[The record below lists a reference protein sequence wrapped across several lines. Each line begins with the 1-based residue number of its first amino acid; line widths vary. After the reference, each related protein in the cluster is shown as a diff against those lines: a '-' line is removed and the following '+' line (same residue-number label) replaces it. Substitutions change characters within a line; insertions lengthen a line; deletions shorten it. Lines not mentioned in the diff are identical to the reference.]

1 MTWVSSEVL
10 AGKEVELLRNEAD
23 PLGHTGFETF
33 ANQVD
38 EGNKA
43 ERFRE
48 AVVVVFVGFGEDNGE
63 ELFPG
68 EGMVGVVDAR
78 AVEFADVRAEC
89 GPEDAEEGVGDL
101 VGAWR
106 S

>member
-1 MTWVSSEVL
+1 M
-10 AGKEVELLRNEAD
+10 
-23 PLGHTGFETF
+23 
-33 ANQVD
+33 
-38 EGNKA
+38 
-43 ERFRE
+43 
-48 AVVVVFVGFGEDNGE
+48 GFGEDNGE

-68 EGMVGVVDAR
+68 EGMVRVVDAR
-78 AVEFADVRAEC
+78 AEEFADVRAEC